1 MVFMSFR
8 MLISIHYTK
17 HISFYLFTNNTK
29 KQLWWLGLLERH
41 PFPFSRVASSVG
53 IMYCSSSP
61 NIGSNSGGGRIQ
73 KKLWNKKS
81 QRTKR
86 GKPARIYLRARGA
99 ILYSVIISILDLDLE
114 RFILRASHATT
125 GGIKEMHVLN

>member
-73 KKLWNKKS
+73 KKIMEQKVSENQKGQTCKNIFEGSGCHLVLVYYFNFRFRF
-81 QRTKR
+81 RT
-86 GKPARIYLRARGA
+86 IYFTC
-99 ILYSVIISILDLDLE
+99 ISCHH
-114 RFILRASHATT
+114 RWY
-125 GGIKEMHVLN
+125 